1 MGCIDILDAASCFPL
16 SRNFIS
22 LKVTCD
28 SGRSTPPHGMA
39 TTSGRRAGGRP
50 RERPVLRGGV
60 SVAINTQALRVQE
73 PSMARDHARVDVG
86 LMVVRLSVTMGHIR
100 SWFVSVYLS
109 YGCTVCLTAENGGL
123 RAGRQ

>member
-39 TTSGRRAGGRP
+39 TTVV
-50 RERPVLRGGV
+50 VLV
-60 SVAINTQALRVQE
+60 ALRVQE